1 MYVCASV
8 IDANTCLDNLGD
20 LVEVLLALVHLVLQL
35 GYILNRGGVTSEK
48 NLHYKFGLDKGWP

>member
-48 NLHYKFGLDKGWP
+48 KWP